1 MRLGSDGPELPRMG
15 LGCMTMSWPGRDD
28 ATSLQTLTAALDAGV
43 TLLDTA
49 DRYGDGHN
57 ERLLARVL
65 QDRRSEVVLATKVGF
80 ARSPDGRPADGRPE
94 HLHAAA
100 LASLARLAVD
110 SVDLL
115 YLHRVDPQVPV
126 EESVGAL
133 AELVHQGLVHRI
145 GLSEVGPET
154 LRAAA
159 AVHPIAALQSEYS
172 LWSREVEDAVLPVCH
187 ELGVTFVAYGPLG
200 KGFLAGAVLSPDDV
214 DQRLAGLPRLQAGN
228 LEQNLPIVTGLTRM
242 ATRLGCTPAQL
253 SLAWLMAQDVVPIP
267 GSARLAHL
275 SENLGALALD
285 LTADDLAELAAIA
298 PRGVAFGARKSPT
311 GMELTAP

>member
-1 MRLGSDGPELPRMG
+1 MRLGVDGPDLPRMG

-28 ATSLQTLTAALDAGV
+28 QESLRTLTAALDAGV

-57 ERLLARVL
+57 ERLLATVL
-65 QDRRSEVVLATKVGF
+65 RDRRDEVVLATKVGF
-80 ARSPDGRPADGRPE
+80 GRSPDGRPADGRPE
-94 HLHAAA
+94 HLHTAVR
-100 LASLARLAVD
+100 ASLRRLGVE

-126 EESVGAL
+126 QDSVGAL
-133 AELVHQGLVHRI
+133 AELVEQGLVHRI

-172 LWSREVEDAVLPVCH
+172 LWSREPEADVLPVCR

-200 KGFLAGAVLSPDDV
+200 KGFLAGAVRSADDV

-228 LEQNLPIVTGLTRM
+228 LEQNLPIVSGLTRM
-242 ATRLGCTPAQL
+242 ASRLGCTAAQL
-253 SLAWLMAQDVVPIP
+253 SLAWLVAQDVVPIP
-267 GSARLAHL
+267 GSSRLAHL
-275 SENLGALALD
+275 SENLGALGLD
-285 LTADDLAELAAIA
+285 LSTGDLDELARIA
-298 PRGVAFGARKSPT
+298 PAGVAVGARKAPS